1 MTTEAFPSPA
11 SCCRPLLAWT
21 DTHSRNTVPQ
31 DGTMLATASE
41 KGTLI
46 RVFDSQTGKKLCEV
60 RRGSERA
67 MVHWYAA
74 AAAP

>member
-1 MTTEAFPSPA
+1 
-11 SCCRPLLAWT
+11 
-21 DTHSRNTVPQ
+21 
-31 DGTMLATASE
+31 MLATASE